1 MSNLQSLFQMTIS
14 SRNPELVSQ
23 PKPIPLTPLIVKAT
37 PRLELPKIDS
47 ASSLLSNP
55 NLPVPCEIVHGLLH
69 RGTKGVLAS
78 SSKAGKTWVLLD
90 LALSIATGTRFLKWP
105 TTQGRVLF
113 VNFEIQRAFIKDRLR
128 IIKER
133 KGLDNLDNLEV
144 WTLRGQ
150 TADFEDVL
158 EEMIAR
164 TKDHNYSLIV
174 LDPIYKAMVGR
185 SENAASGVS
194 VLCHNLEQV
203 AVETGAAVVFAHHF
217 SKGSQAN
224 KAIMDRM
231 SGSGVFAR
239 DSDTIITLTQH
250 VEDNC
255 YSVEMILR
263 NLPPQP
269 PFVVQ
274 WDFPSMSVREDLN
287 PGDLKG
293 AEGEVEENPANL
305 AANNLKTDSGERIV
319 EIDEISP
326 TNISETNGAERLVE

>member
-1 MSNLQSLFQMTIS
+1 MI
-14 SRNPELVSQ
+14 
-23 PKPIPLTPLIVKAT
+23 IKAT
-37 PRLELPKIDS
+37 PTLQLPPIDL
-47 ASSLLSNP
+47 ATHLLANT
-55 NLPVPCEIVHGLLH
+55 NLLVPSEIVHGLLH

-90 LALSIATGTRFLKWP
+90 LAASIATGTRFLKWP

-113 VNFEIQRAFIKDRLR
+113 VNFEIQRSFIKERLR
-128 IIKER
+128 IIQER
-133 KGLDNLDNLEV
+133 KKLTGLDNLEV

-174 LDPIYKAMVGR
+174 LDPIYKAMIGR

-194 VLCHNLEQV
+194 VLCHHLEQV

-231 SGSGVFAR
+231 SGSGVFGR
-239 DSDTIITLTQH
+239 DSDSIITLTQH

-255 YSVEMILR
+255 YSVEMVLR
-263 NLPPQP
+263 NLPPQS

-274 WDFPSMSVREDLN
+274 WDFPLMSVREDLN
-287 PGDLKG
+287 PKDLKG
-293 AEGEVEENPANL
+293 AEGEVEENPTNL
-305 AANNLKTDSGERIV
+305 AANKLKTDSGERIV
-319 EIDEISP
+319 EIDEISQ
-326 TNISETNGAERLVE
+326 TIFSETNGAERSAE